1 MMPLGLL
8 GVGEHGE
15 IAEIRVAPTLCSSG
29 CGNERGKCDC
39 RVEDLGIRVGKMVE
53 MLRNAGGPILL
64 KVDESRLALD
74 RALAMKIM
82 IKEVAK

>member
-8 GVGEHGE
+8 GAGDYGEIVEIRGLKPAAVGEE
-15 IAEIRVAPTLCSSG
+15 REKSG
-29 CGNERGKCDC
+29 LRIE
-39 RVEDLGIRVGKMVE
+39 ELGLRVGKSIE
-53 MLRNAGGPILL
+53 MLRNGGGPILL

-82 IKEVAK
+82 VKEVRI

>member
-8 GVGEHGE
+8 GVGDYGE
-15 IAEIRVAPTLCSSG
+15 IVEIRGIRPAGSGSDEREKSG
-29 CGNERGKCDC
+29 CRIE
-39 RVEDLGIRVGKMVE
+39 ELGLRVGKSVA
-53 MLRNAGGPILL
+53 MLRNGGGPILL

-82 IKEVAK
+82 VKEVSK